1 MKKILGIGN
10 ALTDILFRTQ
20 NDEVLKELELVKGSM
35 QLVDSGK
42 SEEISKLFNNQ
53 KATMSTGGSAA
64 NTINGIAKL
73 GSSVGLIGK
82 VGDDKIGE
90 FFIKD
95 SQENGVEPLLKIS
108 DKKSGNCTIL
118 ISPDSERTLCTY
130 LGAAAELKAED
141 LNPAVFKN
149 YDILHIEGYLVQNHK
164 LIETALKMAKKAGMF
179 VSIDLASFNVVEE
192 NRDFLLK
199 MIDKY
204 VDITFANEDEA
215 KALCKKS
222 PKKALND
229 IAEMCGIA
237 VVKFGEKGS
246 IIQKDDEIF
255 NISPVKANS
264 IDTTGAG
271 DMYAA
276 GFLFGLSNDY
286 ALTVC
291 GQIGSLVSAKTVEV
305 IGAKLSGSTWN
316 DIYREIDVI
325 LAEK

>member
-316 DIYREIDVI
+316 DIYREIDMI